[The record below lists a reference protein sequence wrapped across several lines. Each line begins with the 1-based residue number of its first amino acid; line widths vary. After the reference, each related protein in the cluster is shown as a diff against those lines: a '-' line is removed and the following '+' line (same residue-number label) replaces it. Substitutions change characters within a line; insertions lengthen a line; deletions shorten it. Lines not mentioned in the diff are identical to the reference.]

1 MYTTS
6 TKSNR
11 ISSNLPACGPGWEP
25 IPIEDV
31 NAPASTDPCA
41 KIDSIKERASF
52 RNAFTDLK
60 NKTSEHKEYGYR
72 VDDNNNDTTYYFIP
86 GMPDEEDGVQW
97 YFYDTVFFLLHS
109 HFSGGLPIFSGGDFE
124 TIAALY
130 DADFLNTEKFFFGV
144 ATETGAYILTIENPD
159 KFELFREKYI
169 DIENKS
175 PDLEFKYKKAKI
187 EYSTDSTTT
196 MKDFVELMEHLDMGV
211 SLLKAN
217 DDFTNF
223 SKVSIVN
230 NALKLTPC
238 N

>member
-25 IPIEDV
+25 VPIEDE
-31 NAPASTDPCA
+31 PPPSTDPCA
-41 KIDSIKERASF
+41 KVDSIKERASF

-109 HFSGGLPIFSGGDFE
+109 HFAGGLPIFSVADFQ
-124 TIAALY
+124 TIAVLY

-144 ATETGAYILTIENPD
+144 ATETGSYVLTIEDID
-159 KFELFREKYI
+159 KFQNFIDENIDFNNNSADFEKIY
-169 DIENKS
+169 K
-175 PDLEFKYKKAKI
+175 KYKIGEFSDNSKI
-187 EYSTDSTTT
+187 IIE
-196 MKDFVELMEHLDMGV
+196 FLNLMNYLDMGM

-217 DDFTNF
+217 DDFSNF
-223 SKVSIVN
+223 SKVSVVN
-230 NALKLTPC
+230 DTLNFQAC